1 MYFLGLISQMILGLL
16 NQYLFHPINYVKFK
30 ESALKWMI
38 RAVG

>member
-1 MYFLGLISQMILGLL
+1 GLISQMTLDPLNEHLFLL
-16 NQYLFHPINYVKFK
+16 INYVKFK